1 MQCLSMMVNFT
12 EFYKKFEKIYTRYLD
27 TGNDRYS
34 YYSEYPLMYRQ
45 SIQDIVDKDY
55 AVFSRFISYNIFCI
69 SRNFNRTE
77 TSLLS
82 YKHAYIIFVTDIRDM
97 ILDTKYDFNVI
108 YSTINSMIHSGYY
121 DNQLSK
127 LRLW

>member
-12 EFYKKFEKIYTRYLD
+12 EFYEKFEKIYTRYLD
-27 TGNDRYS
+27 TGDDRYS
-34 YYSEYPLMYRQ
+34 YYSEYPLIYRQ
-45 SIQDIVDKDY
+45 CIQEIVDRDY
-55 AVFSRFISYNIFCI
+55 AIFSRFISYNIFCI
-69 SRNFNRTE
+69 SRNYYTTKTPYLYE
-77 TSLLS
+77 
-82 YKHAYIIFVTDIRDM
+82 HAYIIFVTDTKDM

-121 DNQLSK
+121 DDQLSK

>member
-12 EFYKKFEKIYTRYLD
+12 EFYEKFEKIYTRYLD
-27 TGNDRYS
+27 TGDDRYS

-45 SIQDIVDKDY
+45 CIQDIVDRDY
-55 AVFSRFISYNIFCI
+55 GIFLKFISYNIFCI
-69 SRNFNRTE
+69 SRNFTSTA

-82 YKHAYIIFVTDIRDM
+82 YKHAYIIFVTDTRDM
-97 ILDTKYDFNVI
+97 ILDTKCDFNAI

-121 DNQLSK
+121 DIK
-127 LRLW
+127 

>member
-45 SIQDIVDKDY
+45 CIQDIVDKDY

-69 SRNFNRTE
+69 SRNFNSTA

-82 YKHAYIIFVTDIRDM
+82 YKHAYIIFVTDTRDM

-121 DNQLSK
+121 DIK
-127 LRLW
+127 

>member
-12 EFYKKFEKIYTRYLD
+12 EFYEKFEKIYTRYLD

-45 SIQDIVDKDY
+45 CIQDIVDKDY

-69 SRNFNRTE
+69 SRNFNSTA

-82 YKHAYIIFVTDIRDM
+82 YKHAYIIFVTDTRDM

-121 DNQLSK
+121 DIK
-127 LRLW
+127 

>member
-12 EFYKKFEKIYTRYLD
+12 EFYEKFEKIYTRYLD
-27 TGNDRYS
+27 TGDDRYS

-45 SIQDIVDKDY
+45 CIQDIVDRDY
-55 AVFSRFISYNIFCI
+55 GIFLKFISYNIFCI

-82 YKHAYIIFVTDIRDM
+82 YKHAYIIFVTDTRDM
-97 ILDTKYDFNVI
+97 ILDTKCDFNAI

-121 DNQLSK
+121 DIK
-127 LRLW
+127 

>member
-12 EFYKKFEKIYTRYLD
+12 EFYEKFKKIYTRYLD
-27 TGNDRYS
+27 TGDDRYS

-45 SIQDIVDKDY
+45 CIQDIVDKDY

-69 SRNFNRTE
+69 SRNFNSTA

-82 YKHAYIIFVTDIRDM
+82 YKHAYIIFVTDTRDM

-121 DNQLSK
+121 DIK
-127 LRLW
+127 

>member
-12 EFYKKFEKIYTRYLD
+12 EFYKKFKKIYTRYLD

-45 SIQDIVDKDY
+45 CIQDIVDKDY

-69 SRNFNRTE
+69 SRNFNSTA

-82 YKHAYIIFVTDIRDM
+82 YKHAYIIFVTDTRDM

-121 DNQLSK
+121 DIK
-127 LRLW
+127 

>member
-12 EFYKKFEKIYTRYLD
+12 EFYEKFEKIYTRYLD
-27 TGNDRYS
+27 TGDDRYS

-45 SIQDIVDKDY
+45 CIQDIVDKDY

-82 YKHAYIIFVTDIRDM
+82 YKHAYIIFVTDTRDM

-121 DNQLSK
+121 DIK
-127 LRLW
+127 

>member
-12 EFYKKFEKIYTRYLD
+12 EFYEKFKKIYTRYLD

-45 SIQDIVDKDY
+45 CIQDIVDKDY

-69 SRNFNRTE
+69 SRNFNSTA

-82 YKHAYIIFVTDIRDM
+82 YKHAYIIFVTDTRDM

-121 DNQLSK
+121 DIK
-127 LRLW
+127 

>member
-12 EFYKKFEKIYTRYLD
+12 EFYEKFEKIYTRYLD
-27 TGNDRYS
+27 TGDDRYS

-45 SIQDIVDKDY
+45 CIQDIVDKDY

-69 SRNFNRTE
+69 SRNFNSTA

-82 YKHAYIIFVTDIRDM
+82 YKHAYIIFVTDTKDM
-97 ILDTKYDFNVI
+97 ILDNKYDFNVI

-121 DNQLSK
+121 GIK
-127 LRLW
+127 

>member
-27 TGNDRYS
+27 TGDDRYS

-45 SIQDIVDKDY
+45 CIQDIVDKDY

-69 SRNFNRTE
+69 SRNFNSTA

-82 YKHAYIIFVTDIRDM
+82 YKHAYIIFVTDTRDM

-121 DNQLSK
+121 DIK
-127 LRLW
+127 

>member
-12 EFYKKFEKIYTRYLD
+12 EFYEKFKKIYTRYLD
-27 TGNDRYS
+27 TGDDRYS

-45 SIQDIVDKDY
+45 CIQDIVDKDY

-69 SRNFNRTE
+69 SRNFNSTA

-82 YKHAYIIFVTDIRDM
+82 YKHAYIIFVTDTRNM

-121 DNQLSK
+121 DIK
-127 LRLW
+127 

>member
-12 EFYKKFEKIYTRYLD
+12 EFYEKFEKIYTRYLD
-27 TGNDRYS
+27 TGDDRYS

-45 SIQDIVDKDY
+45 CIQDIVDRDY
-55 AVFSRFISYNIFCI
+55 GIFLKFISYNIFCI
-69 SRNFNRTE
+69 SGNFNRTK

-82 YKHAYIIFVTDIRDM
+82 YKHAYIIFVTDTRDM
-97 ILDTKYDFNVI
+97 ILDTKYDFDVI

-121 DNQLSK
+121 NIK
-127 LRLW
+127 

>member
-12 EFYKKFEKIYTRYLD
+12 EFYEKFEKIYTRYLD
-27 TGNDRYS
+27 TRDDRYS

-45 SIQDIVDKDY
+45 CIQDIVDRDY
-55 AVFSRFISYNIFCI
+55 GIFLKFISYNIFCI

-82 YKHAYIIFVTDIRDM
+82 YKHAYIIFVTDTRDM
-97 ILDTKYDFNVI
+97 ILDTKYDFDVI

-121 DNQLSK
+121 NIK
-127 LRLW
+127 

>member
-121 DNQLSK
+121 DIK
-127 LRLW
+127 

>member
-12 EFYKKFEKIYTRYLD
+12 EFYEKFKKIYTRYLD
-27 TGNDRYS
+27 TGDDRYS

-45 SIQDIVDKDY
+45 CIQDIVDRDY
-55 AVFSRFISYNIFCI
+55 GIFLKFISYNIFCI

-82 YKHAYIIFVTDIRDM
+82 YKHAYIIFVTDTRDM
-97 ILDTKYDFNVI
+97 ILDTKYNFNVI

-121 DNQLSK
+121 DIK
-127 LRLW
+127 

>member
-12 EFYKKFEKIYTRYLD
+12 EFYEKFEKIYTRYLD
-27 TGNDRYS
+27 TGDDRYS

-45 SIQDIVDKDY
+45 CIQDIVDKDY

-69 SRNFNRTE
+69 SRNFNSTA

-82 YKHAYIIFVTDIRDM
+82 YKHAYIIFVTDTRNM

-121 DNQLSK
+121 DIK
-127 LRLW
+127 

>member
-27 TGNDRYS
+27 TGDDRYS

-45 SIQDIVDKDY
+45 CIQDIVDRDY
-55 AVFSRFISYNIFCI
+55 GIFLKFISYNIFCI
-69 SRNFNRTE
+69 SGNFNRTE

-82 YKHAYIIFVTDIRDM
+82 YKHAYIIFVTDTRDM
-97 ILDTKYDFNVI
+97 ILDTKYDFDVI

-121 DNQLSK
+121 NIK
-127 LRLW
+127 

>member
-12 EFYKKFEKIYTRYLD
+12 EFYEKFEKIYTRYLD
-27 TGNDRYS
+27 TGDDRYS

-45 SIQDIVDKDY
+45 CIQDIVDKDY

-69 SRNFNRTE
+69 SRNFNSTA

-82 YKHAYIIFVTDIRDM
+82 YKHAYIIFVTDTRDM

-121 DNQLSK
+121 DIK
-127 LRLW
+127 

>member
-27 TGNDRYS
+27 TGDDRYS
-34 YYSEYPLMYRQ
+34 YYSEYPLIYRQ
-45 SIQDIVDKDY
+45 CIQEIVDRDY

-69 SRNFNRTE
+69 NRNFNRTA

-82 YKHAYIIFVTDIRDM
+82 YKHAYIIFVTDTRDM

-121 DNQLSK
+121 GIK
-127 LRLW
+127 

>member
-45 SIQDIVDKDY
+45 CIQDIVDKDY

-69 SRNFNRTE
+69 SRNFNSTA

-121 DNQLSK
+121 DIK
-127 LRLW
+127 

>member
-45 SIQDIVDKDY
+45 CIQDIVDKDY

-121 DNQLSK
+121 DIK
-127 LRLW
+127 